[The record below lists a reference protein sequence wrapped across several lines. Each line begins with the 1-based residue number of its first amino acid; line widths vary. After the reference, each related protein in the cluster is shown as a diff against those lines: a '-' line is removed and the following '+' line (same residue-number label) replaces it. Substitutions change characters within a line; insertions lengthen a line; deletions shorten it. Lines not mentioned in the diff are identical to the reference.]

1 MSEEKDLFTIK
12 FDTNPS
18 PWFNTYVEISF
29 NKKKLQ
35 PIVDELV
42 KECSDKDYQS
52 SYSYDSIVNKVLK
65 DKWSED
71 LGSMRPFLKAL
82 YKMITDQYPKD
93 ADWHDGHVAAARSIN
108 SKMAWMTPGFVE
120 ARRYNDMYGS

>member
-1 MSEEKDLFTIK
+1 MDNDLLTIK

-18 PWFNTYVEISF
+18 PWFSDYVEISF
-29 NKKKLQ
+29 SKSKLQ

-52 SYSYDSIVNKVLK
+52 SYSYDPIVERVINKSW
-65 DKWSED
+65 DED
-71 LGSMRPFLKAL
+71 CGSMRPFLKAL
-82 YKMITDQYPKD
+82 YKLITDQYPEKT
-93 ADWHDGHVAAARSIN
+93 DWHNGHVAAARSIN

-120 ARRYNDMYGS
+120 ARRYHDMFGG

>member
-1 MSEEKDLFTIK
+1 MENDTITIK

-18 PWFNTYVEISF
+18 PWFNDYVELTFS
-29 NKKKLQ
+29 KSKLQ

-52 SYSYDSIVNKVLK
+52 SYNYNHIVDRVINKNWKEDCGSI
-65 DKWSED
+65 
-71 LGSMRPFLKAL
+71 RPFLKVI
-82 YKMITDQYPKD
+82 YKIIMNQCPKE
-93 ADWHDGHVAAARSIN
+93 ADWHNGHVAAARSIN

-120 ARRYNDMYGS
+120 ARRYNDIYGS